1 MNEVQ
6 AELDA
11 MSEECTR
18 LRNILEQNFKGEQM
32 RSRDSELEAYR
43 HELMQKD
50 NIIAQMQADNTSIA
64 QACNEK
70 DEIIDSLKKEKDDV
84 LHKSEKQKKASS
96 SINKYKKQIRDKEK
110 EIARL
115 KGDVKTL
122 KSNNSKAK
130 NVLEKQAESKEAE
143 IQRLKRELDRAKM
156 HKQQVQYIQ
165 APSRSAEELFSKNA
179 SKSEEVKSEVVKSD
193 VDKPAETN
201 VDIPIEEVVED
212 QSEEE
217 QAIDDEIENQK
228 TEQPSSV
235 HEQIEDEKE
244 DDKESEISQ
253 LTSVRN
259 DKQPSGDDLILSK
272 FSGAVEPKET
282 PKRKITIKDIN
293 ELKSPIMQLKCK
305 MHDNNYMNSQDFIN
319 QYLFNNLN
327 QNPISLTDLD
337 QKLKNYWNYSK
348 PEEISD
354 LALFLWKSKNSNN
367 QNIEKSKLND
377 MFDEHIKYQP
387 FSKDCKGNICTHLSY
402 DEVFSFKLIYE
413 YDVCMCKSNHCITF
427 NFISISLIKL
437 QIYA

>member
-1 MNEVQ
+1 MAILKSSLTNNLKKQVKDLRQKVTELEKEKMDKKATRMNEVQ

-143 IQRLKRELDRAKM
+143 IQRLRRELDRAKM

-179 SKSEEVKSEVVKSD
+179 SKSEEAKSEVVKSE
-193 VDKPAETN
+193 VEKPAETN

-217 QAIDDEIENQK
+217 QAIDDEIEDQK

-259 DKQPSGDDLILSK
+259 DKQQPSGDDLILSK
-272 FSGAVEPKET
+272 PSGAVEPKET
-282 PKRKITIKDIN
+282 PKLKIAIKDVN

-337 QKLKNYWNYSK
+337 QKLKNY
-348 PEEISD
+348 
-354 LALFLWKSKNSNN
+354 
-367 QNIEKSKLND
+367 
-377 MFDEHIKYQP
+377 
-387 FSKDCKGNICTHLSY
+387 
-402 DEVFSFKLIYE
+402 
-413 YDVCMCKSNHCITF
+413 
-427 NFISISLIKL
+427 
-437 QIYA
+437 